1 MTTDLTNGT
10 KKIDL
15 GNMHWYDDITHNW
28 ELLDRL
34 IGIVQSLNIDNIP
47 TKTSDLTN
55 DLGFVTEDSLTD
67 VNNGTLNLQRNGATI
82 GTFKANQPTDVTV
95 NFKVPTKTS
104 ELTNDKHFV
113 TLEELPNSGAGTG
126 TLTIKKNNAVQG
138 TFTPTQDEN
147 VTINL
152 TVPLKVS
159 ELINDTGFITNAGIP
174 SKTSQLTND
183 TGFIT
188 NADISIP
195 TKTSQ
200 LTNDTGFITNA
211 DISIPSKTSQLENDS
226 GFITN
231 AAIPTKTSQLTNDS
245 GFITNADISIPSKT
259 SQLTNDS
266 GFITNA
272 AIPTKT
278 SQLTNDSGFITNAG
292 IPTKTSQLTND
303 SGFAIDANIVHKNNN
318 ETINGDK
325 TFNDKVICKNLYING
340 YKCTIE

>member
-10 KKIDL
+10 KKIDI
-15 GNMHWYDDITHNW
+15 GNMRWYDDITHNW

-67 VNNGTLNLQRNGATI
+67 VNNGTLNLQKNGATI
-82 GTFKANQPTDVTV
+82 GTFKANQPSDVTV

-183 TGFIT
+183 
-188 NADISIP
+188 
-195 TKTSQ
+195 
-200 LTNDTGFITNA
+200 
-211 DISIPSKTSQLENDS
+211 S

-245 GFITNADISIPSKT
+245 GFITNADISIP
-259 SQLTNDS
+259 
-266 GFITNA
+266 
-272 AIPTKT
+272 TKT
-278 SQLTNDSGFITNAG
+278 SQLTNDSGFITNAS
-292 IPTKTSQLTND
+292 IPTKTSQLEND
-303 SGFAIDANIVHKNNN
+303 SGFAIDDNIVHKNNN

>member
-159 ELINDTGFITNAGIP
+159 ELINDTGFITNA
-174 SKTSQLTND
+174 
-183 TGFIT
+183 
-188 NADISIP
+188 
-195 TKTSQ
+195 
-200 LTNDTGFITNA
+200 
-211 DISIPSKTSQLENDS
+211 
-226 GFITN
+226 
-231 AAIPTKTSQLTNDS
+231 
-245 GFITNADISIPSKT
+245 DISIPSKT

-278 SQLTNDSGFITNAG
+278 SQLTNDSGFITNADIS

-303 SGFAIDANIVHKNNN
+303 SGFITNAGIPTKTSQLENDSGFAIDDNIVHKNNN

>member
-126 TLTIKKNNAVQG
+126 TLTIKKNNTVQG

-159 ELINDTGFITNAGIP
+159 ELINDT
-174 SKTSQLTND
+174 
-183 TGFIT
+183 
-188 NADISIP
+188 
-195 TKTSQ
+195 
-200 LTNDTGFITNA
+200 
-211 DISIPSKTSQLENDS
+211 
-226 GFITN
+226 
-231 AAIPTKTSQLTNDS
+231 

-278 SQLTNDSGFITNAG
+278 SQLTNDSGFITNADIS

-303 SGFAIDANIVHKNNN
+303 SGFITNAGIPTKTSQLENDSGFAIDDNIVHKNNN

>member
-67 VNNGTLNLQRNGATI
+67 VNNGTLNLQKNGATI

-113 TLEELPNSGAGTG
+113 TLEELPNSNVGEG

-159 ELINDTGFITNAGIP
+159 ELINDTGFITNAG
-174 SKTSQLTND
+174 
-183 TGFIT
+183 
-188 NADISIP
+188 IP

-245 GFITNADISIPSKT
+245 GFITNADISIP
-259 SQLTNDS
+259 
-266 GFITNA
+266 
-272 AIPTKT
+272 
-278 SQLTNDSGFITNAG
+278 
-292 IPTKTSQLTND
+292 TKTSQLTND

>member
-67 VNNGTLNLQRNGATI
+67 VNNGTLNLQKNGATI

-138 TFTPTQDEN
+138 TFTPTQDED

-174 SKTSQLTND
+174 TKTSQLTND

-195 TKTSQ
+195 T
-200 LTNDTGFITNA
+200 
-211 DISIPSKTSQLENDS
+211 
-226 GFITN
+226 
-231 AAIPTKTSQLTNDS
+231 
-245 GFITNADISIPSKT
+245 KT